1 MKVSKMNTILVGIIE
16 NSIFI
21 VIMVILGSSVFKP
34 YQHVVDQYESFY
46 VAFQFLFVPFLNLLL
61 RNYKAVL
68 GSFLGMFVGPLVFML
83 IAMLFGYRG

>member
-1 MKVSKMNTILVGIIE
+1 MKVSKMNTILVGTIE
-16 NSIFI
+16 NSVFI
-21 VIMVILGSSVFKP
+21 IIMVILGSSVLKP
-34 YQHVVDQYESFY
+34 YQHVIDQYESLY

-61 RNYKAVL
+61 GNYKAVM